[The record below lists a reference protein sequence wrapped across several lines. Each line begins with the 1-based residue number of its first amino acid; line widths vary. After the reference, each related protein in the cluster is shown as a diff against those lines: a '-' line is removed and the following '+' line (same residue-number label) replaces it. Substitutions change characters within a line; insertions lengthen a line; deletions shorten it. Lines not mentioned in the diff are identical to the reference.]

1 MKNLWCLLLLDDSL
15 VMERKREIT
24 HIHTYTEKEVE
35 GGGEAETEREYHSHS
50 CIQLATLRA
59 KSKSYLKN
67 IM

>member
-35 GGGEAETEREYHSHS
+35 GGGRRRQKEN
-50 CIQLATLRA
+50 IIATVA
-59 KSKSYLKN
+59 SN
-67 IM
+67 